1 MSNIIYLPV
10 SLGEA
15 LDKLSILSLKLEKIK
30 DTRIEDVKK
39 EYNILFNYLKDYI
52 NIYTFLYDELK
63 KINLE
68 IWNYMDLLRDGNL
81 NDDEYFF
88 FNKKTIIQNDVRFR
102 IKNKINLISN
112 SEIKEQKAYNITK
125 KTINLTNDYYVET
138 EFFNENKPTSLLY
151 QIIDDSLNY
160 DEITI
165 LCNSSNI
172 KFIKKYFSY
181 DKTIIIY

>member
-30 DTRIEDVKK
+30 DIRVEDVKL
-39 EYNILFNYLKDYI
+39 EYNLLFDYLKDYI
-52 NIYTFLYDELK
+52 ITYNFLYEQLK
-63 KINLE
+63 MINHE
-68 IWNYMDLLRDGNL
+68 IWDYMDLLRDGNL

-88 FNKKTIIQNDVRFR
+88 LNKKTIIQNDVRFR

-112 SEIKEQKAYNITK
+112 SGLKEQKAYNITK
-125 KTINLTNDYYVET
+125 KTINLTNDYYKET
-138 EFFNENKPTSLLY
+138 EFFYENKPTHLLFE
-151 QIIDDSLNY
+151 IINVTLNY

-165 LCNSSNI
+165 LCNSNNI
-172 KFIKKYFSY
+172 DIIKKYFSY
-181 DKTIIIY
+181 DKTINIS